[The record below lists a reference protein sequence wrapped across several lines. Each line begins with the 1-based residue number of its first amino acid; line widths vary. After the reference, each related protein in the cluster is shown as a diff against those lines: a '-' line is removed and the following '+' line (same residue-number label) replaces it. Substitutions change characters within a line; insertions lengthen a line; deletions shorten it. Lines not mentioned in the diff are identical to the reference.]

1 MMLVNSGE
9 TMLRGG
15 ARRRFVARGPMQSTP
30 SRSPMAGGFLLTASI
45 LVGAVVGA
53 VRGQATAGLLAGL
66 AVGFALT
73 LAVWLID
80 RARG

>member
-1 MMLVNSGE
+1 MLVNERATIGW
-9 TMLRGG
+9 GG
-15 ARRRFVARGPMQSTP
+15 ANAHFVARGTMQSTP

-45 LVGAVVGA
+45 LVGAVAGA
-53 VRGQATAGLLAGL
+53 LRGQATAGLLAGL

>member
-1 MMLVNSGE
+1 MNEQATIG
-9 TMLRGG
+9 RAG
-15 ARRRFVARGPMQSTP
+15 ARGDFVAKGPMQSTS
-30 SRSPMAGGFLLTASI
+30 SRTPMAGGFLLTTSI
-45 LVGAVVGA
+45 LVGAVAGA
-53 VRGQATAGLLAGL
+53 VRGQATMGLLAGL

>member
-1 MMLVNSGE
+1 MC
-9 TMLRGG
+9 RAG
-15 ARRRFVARGPMQSTP
+15 ARRHFVAKDPMQSTP

-45 LVGAVVGA
+45 LAGAVVGA
-53 VRGQATAGLLAGL
+53 LRGQATVGLLAGL

>member
-1 MMLVNSGE
+1 MNE
-9 TMLRGG
+9 QATIARAG
-15 ARRRFVARGPMQSTP
+15 ADGSFVAKGAMQSTP
-30 SRSPMAGGFLLTASI
+30 SRAPLAGGFLLTASI
-45 LVGAVVGA
+45 LVGAVAGA
-53 VRGQATAGLLAGL
+53 LRGQATAGLLAGL

>member
-1 MMLVNSGE
+1 
-9 TMLRGG
+9 
-15 ARRRFVARGPMQSTP
+15 MQSTS

-45 LVGAVVGA
+45 LVGAVAGA
-53 VRGQATAGLLAGL
+53 LRGQATAGLLAGL
-66 AVGFALT
+66 AVGFALS